1 MGQRRLVLVLASA
14 LAVAGAG
21 ALWLR
26 LRERAGAAV
35 FASGNGRLEAVEVNV
50 ATRMAGRL
58 LSVEV
63 QEGDPVATGQVLA
76 RMDTAG
82 LEAELREAQAE
93 LKRSRTRIVTARS
106 LVEQRQ
112 AQQRA
117 AGQVIEQRQAERD
130 LAELR
135 FQRSSQLVRSGALSR
150 EVFDNHRSRLAG
162 AEAALSQAQADR
174 AAGRAAVAAAAGEVL
189 AAEAAVEA
197 ARARIQRLQSDIDDA
212 LLTAPVNGRV
222 QLRIAEPGEVLGAGG
237 RVLNLLDLSDLH
249 MTFFLPTR
257 EAGRLR
263 VGAEARLILDA
274 APDLVIPARITYVAS
289 DSQFTPRTVETSS
302 EREKL
307 MFRVKAQV
315 DPGLVRRYA
324 SAAKSGLPG
333 VAWVRL
339 DPAVQWPAHL
349 QVRLPAAAEPP
360 VP

>member
-1 MGQRRLVLVLASA
+1 MRQRRRALVIA
-14 LAVAGAG
+14 LALALVGAG

-26 LRERAGAAV
+26 LRNQQGPPV
-35 FASGNGRLEAVEVNV
+35 FASGNGRLEAVEVDV
-50 ATRMAGRL
+50 ATRSAGRL
-58 LSVEV
+58 LRVEV
-63 QEGDPVATGQVLA
+63 QEGDPVQAGQVLA
-76 RMDTAG
+76 RMDTAS
-82 LEAELREAQAE
+82 LEAQLLEARAELLREQ
-93 LKRSRTRIVTARS
+93 TRIATARS
-106 LVEQRQ
+106 LVEQRE
-112 AQQRA
+112 AQRRA
-117 AGQVIEQRQAERD
+117 ASQVIAQRLAERD

-135 FQRSSQLVRSGALSR
+135 FQRSSQLVRSGALAR
-150 EVFDNHRSRLAG
+150 EVFDNDRSRLAA
-162 AEAALSQAQADR
+162 AEAALSQAQADT

-212 LLTAPVNGRV
+212 LLTAPISGRV
-222 QLRIAEPGEVLGAGG
+222 QIRIAEPGEVLAAGG

-263 VGAEARLILDA
+263 LGAEARLILDA

-289 DSQFTPRTVETSS
+289 GSQFTPRTVETSS

-315 DPGLVRRYA
+315 HPQLVRRYA

-339 DPAVQWPAHL
+339 DPAVPWPRHL
-349 QVRLPAAAEPP
+349 QVRLPAPAAP
-360 VP
+360 

>member
-1 MGQRRLVLVLASA
+1 MGQRRLALVIAVGLAI
-14 LAVAGAG
+14 AGAG

-26 LRERAGAAV
+26 LREPEGTPG
-35 FASGNGRLEAVEVNV
+35 FASGNGRLEAVEVDV

-58 LSVEV
+58 LSVDV
-63 QEGDPVATGQVLA
+63 QEGDAVEAGQLLA

-93 LKRSRTRIVTARS
+93 LERARTRVTTARS

-117 AGQVIEQRQAERD
+117 ASQVIEQRQAERD

-135 FQRSSQLVRSGALSR
+135 FQRSSQLVRSGALAR
-150 EVFDNHRSRLAG
+150 EVFDNDRSRLAG
-162 AEAALSQAQADR
+162 AEAALSQAQADT
-174 AAGRAAVAAAAGEVL
+174 AAGRAAVAAATGEVL

-197 ARARIQRLQSDIDDA
+197 ARARIQRLRSDIDDA
-212 LLTAPVNGRV
+212 LLSAPISGRV

-257 EAGRLR
+257 DAGRLR
-263 VGAEARLILDA
+263 LGAEARLILDA

-289 DSQFTPRTVETSS
+289 RSQFTPRTVETSS

-315 DPGLVRRYA
+315 DPALVRRYA

-339 DPAVQWPAHL
+339 DPAVPWPRQL
-349 QVRLPAAAEPP
+349 EVRLPAALEAP